1 MSQQIREAL
10 DKAAGII
17 AANPDKARV
26 TNSATATLSGGLK
39 FTVAGPHGER
49 LNTDM
54 PKGVGGDAS
63 TFSPGWA
70 MRAALASCTG
80 TCIAMRAAKLGIN
93 LDKLDVTV
101 ESTGDQRGMLGLDD
115 RVTPALTDFR
125 MRVAIAGQAD
135 RTTLE
140 DLVRW
145 ADEHS
150 PVACT
155 MREALPE
162 IEIVVE

>member
-10 DKAAGII
+10 EKAAGII
-17 AANPDKARV
+17 AANPEKARV

-39 FTVAGPHGER
+39 FSVAGPHGES

-54 PKGVGGDAS
+54 PKGVGGEAS
-63 TFSPGWA
+63 TFSPGCA
-70 MRAALASCTG
+70 MRASLAACTG
-80 TCIAMRAAKLGIN
+80 TCIAMRAAKLGIS
-93 LDKLDVTV
+93 LDRLDVTV

-115 RVTPALTDFR
+115 TVTPALTGFR
-125 MRVAIAGQAD
+125 MRVAIAGKAD
-135 RTTLE
+135 RSTLE
-140 DLVRW
+140 DIVRW

-162 IEIVVE
+162 IDVVVE